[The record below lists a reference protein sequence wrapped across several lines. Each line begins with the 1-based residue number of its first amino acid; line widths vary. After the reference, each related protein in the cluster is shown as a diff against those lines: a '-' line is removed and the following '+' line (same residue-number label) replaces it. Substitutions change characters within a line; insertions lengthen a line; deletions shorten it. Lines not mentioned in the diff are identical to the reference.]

1 MSTVLLISGPPGCGK
16 TSWIL
21 NQLQA
26 HKGPCSYLRLEGFAT
41 GELQQAP
48 DGGIDRAFLVDQCPG
63 LLDLARSDQAPSRQ
77 DPAGRPQ
84 DLLALIEL
92 PQWQH
97 PPQAGLEGIDPRL
110 LPRLEA
116 LQLLPQRHLHFGRD
130 ADLPAQDTLQFN
142 ALECWSL
149 DLTRSVWDPPSLN
162 SFWFELVNGAYGDV
176 YRAKALM
183 NLPDGRSFYC
193 NWIVSQEGSQFLPLE
208 AVAPPEGRPQ
218 RLSRLVVQ
226 GKRLDAAGLEATIAD
241 ALLSDAVLELQQA
254 PQRSGGAPL
263 PATR

>member
-1 MSTVLLISGPPGCGK
+1 MSRILLISGPPGCGK

-26 HKGPCSYLRLEGFAT
+26 HKGPCGYLRLAGFPAEGCP
-41 GELQQAP
+41 QAL
-48 DGGIDRAFLVDQCPG
+48 DGGIDQAVLADHCPG
-63 LLDLARSDQAPSRQ
+63 LRDLADSAQALEHPG
-77 DPAGRPQ
+77 A

-92 PQWQH
+92 PQFQ
-97 PPQAGLEGIDPRL
+97 PPADADSCGIDARL
-110 LPRLEA
+110 RPQLEA

-130 ADLPAQDTLQFN
+130 AELPPQDTLQFN
-142 ALECWSL
+142 ALENWVL

-162 SFWFELVNGAYGDV
+162 SFWFELVNGAYGEV

-183 NLPDGRSFYC
+183 NLPDGRSFFF
-193 NWIVSQEGSQFLPLE
+193 NWIVSQEGTQFLPL
-208 AVAPPEGRPQ
+208 ARVAPPEGRPQ

-226 GKRLDAAGLEATIAD
+226 GKHLDTAGIEATIAD
-241 ALLSDAVLELQQA
+241 ALLSDAVLELEQA
-254 PQRSGGAPL
+254 PQRTARAPL

>member
-1 MSTVLLISGPPGCGK
+1 MSRILLISGPPGCGK

-26 HKGPCSYLRLEGFAT
+26 HKGPCGYLRLAGFPAEGCP
-41 GELQQAP
+41 QAL
-48 DGGIDRAFLVDQCPG
+48 DGGIDQAVLADHCPG
-63 LLDLARSDQAPSRQ
+63 LRDLADSAQALEHHG
-77 DPAGRPQ
+77 A

-92 PQWQH
+92 PQFQ
-97 PPQAGLEGIDPRL
+97 PPADADSCGIDARL
-110 LPRLEA
+110 RPQLEA

-130 ADLPAQDTLQFN
+130 AELPPQDTLQFN
-142 ALECWSL
+142 ALENWVL

-162 SFWFELVNGAYGDV
+162 SFWFELVNGAYGEV

-183 NLPDGRSFYC
+183 NLPDCRSFFF
-193 NWIVSQEGSQFLPLE
+193 NWIVSQEGTQFLPL
-208 AVAPPEGRPQ
+208 ARVAPPEGRPQ

-226 GKRLDAAGLEATIAD
+226 GKHLDTAGIEATIAD
-241 ALLSDAVLELQQA
+241 ALLSDAVLELEQA
-254 PQRSGGAPL
+254 PQRTARAPL

>member
-1 MSTVLLISGPPGCGK
+1 MSRILLISGPPGCGK

-26 HKGPCSYLRLEGFAT
+26 HKGPCGYLRLAGFPAEGCP
-41 GELQQAP
+41 QAL
-48 DGGIDRAFLVDQCPG
+48 DGGIDQAVLADHCPG
-63 LLDLARSDQAPSRQ
+63 LRDLADSAQALEHPG
-77 DPAGRPQ
+77 A

-92 PQWQH
+92 PQFQ
-97 PPQAGLEGIDPRL
+97 PPADADSCGIDARL
-110 LPRLEA
+110 RPQLEA

-130 ADLPAQDTLQFN
+130 AELPPQDTLQFN
-142 ALECWSL
+142 ALENWVL

-162 SFWFELVNGAYGDV
+162 SFWFELVNGAYGEV

-183 NLPDGRSFYC
+183 NLPDGRSFFF
-193 NWIVSQEGSQFLPLE
+193 NWIVSQEGTQFLPL
-208 AVAPPEGRPQ
+208 ARVAPPEGRPQ

-226 GKRLDAAGLEATIAD
+226 GKHLDTAGIEATIAD
-241 ALLSDAVLELQQA
+241 ALLSDAVLELEQV
-254 PQRSGGAPL
+254 PQRTARAPL